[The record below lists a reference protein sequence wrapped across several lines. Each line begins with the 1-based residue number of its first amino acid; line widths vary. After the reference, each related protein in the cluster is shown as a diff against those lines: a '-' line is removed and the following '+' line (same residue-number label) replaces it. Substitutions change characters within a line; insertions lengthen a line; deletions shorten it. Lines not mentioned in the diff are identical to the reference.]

1 MGRVNIEREALEA
14 SKGAMSHWDLFC
26 TLVPISIAI
35 GIVCTITALRKI
47 VAQTTL
53 ASKIVVFLSTT
64 ATRSLSA
71 YMGLLWT
78 TDKTV
83 EFSQLAAICAA
94 ILGVDGIFIIIK
106 LVLGVDAKKV
116 DADGVGRGESGF
128 KTTNKRE

>member
-1 MGRVNIEREALEA
+1 MVGRVNIEREALEA

-47 VAQTTL
+47 VAQKTL
-53 ASKIVVFLSTT
+53 ASKFVVFLSTA

-71 YMGLLWT
+71 YMALLWT
-78 TDKTV
+78 TDNTV

-94 ILGVDGIFIIIK
+94 ILGVDGVFIIIK

-116 DADGVGRGESGF
+116 DADGVGRGE
-128 KTTNKRE
+128 R